1 VRPLFFCCVLFI
13 IFDTLHLFEIN
24 NDDRDDCSAPPLLR
38 LNTAGE
44 MDGEMKKINNEFI
57 ELRLHCR
64 NDVKSDGH
72 AVFVPRCDIKN
83 SPVKKYCSVNLGN
96 RFRNLLMTK
105 QDDDRFVRAPLL
117 SCCSVEGIF
126 LWVNKMQ
133 DRYGTL
139 LNEIY
144 WFEEMN
150 RMQHSVLFF
159 GIHHAEYNITLVYE
173 DLVPGAM
180 EEFNNQQSKQ
190 SLCMGLVS
198 TSLEPPSKMVKEV
211 RNRDRDLCRKL
222 DTLKKYISEGV
233 LLLVF
238 CCDISCCL
246 VLSLFFVDH
255 LFQFNFK
262 TNLYLKIIQKNN
274 YQTPT
279 AMTWLFCIEI
289 GPIKSS

>member
-1 VRPLFFCCVLFI
+1 
-13 IFDTLHLFEIN
+13 LHLFEIN

-38 LNTAGE
+38 LNTACE
-44 MDGEMKKINNEFI
+44 MDCETNMMNNEFI
-57 ELRLHCR
+57 ELRLHCI
-64 NDVKSDGH
+64 NDVKSHGH
-72 AVFVPRCDIKN
+72 AVFVPRCDIKK

-96 RFRNLLMTK
+96 RFSNLLMTK

-126 LWVNKMQ
+126 VWVNKMQ

-180 EEFNNQQSKQ
+180 DEFNNQQSKQ

-198 TSLEPPSKMVKEV
+198 TSLEPPSKLVKEV
-211 RNRDRDLCRKL
+211 RHMDRDLGRKL
-222 DTLKKYISEGV
+222 DKLQKYISKGV
-233 LLLVF
+233 LLFVF
-238 CCDISCCL
+238 CCSNKWLSCLIYFFFIKPFIS
-246 VLSLFFVDH
+246 V
-255 LFQFNFK
+255 
-262 TNLYLKIIQKNN
+262 
-274 YQTPT
+274 
-279 AMTWLFCIEI
+279 
-289 GPIKSS
+289 